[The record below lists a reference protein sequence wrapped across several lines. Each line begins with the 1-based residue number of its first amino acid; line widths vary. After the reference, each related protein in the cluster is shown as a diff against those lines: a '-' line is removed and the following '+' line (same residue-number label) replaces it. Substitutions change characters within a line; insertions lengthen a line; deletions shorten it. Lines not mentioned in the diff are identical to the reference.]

1 MPSQKV
7 FIKCSRPFIHGQIRS
22 EEAMD
27 QLNLSRKS
35 VGSYFANRFSTRK
48 GTGLTDAEVQLLLPG
63 LLNMPADSPEFRKEV
78 DKFYTEISTN
88 VPYEKG
94 VEVEIGLEM
103 DNSKPV
109 TFYEEKP
116 DPSNPEKKVKVFNM
130 PMSLEDYIKYRH
142 ALAHPFTAASPKAAR
157 GNQTVMFYIED
168 PNETIKDAE
177 SDAEVQDKSAALYQ
191 QIKDDDRKIKAVIN
205 LLQHYVPKKPGEM
218 FIPDLLT
225 SEQRKLEVR
234 KLAMGKYYRQ
244 FYATATDPDVFNR
257 YQLFELIRLNLLK
270 RAGTSILVGES
281 NEVLGGNEKEA
292 LDNLYHNT
300 ANAQLLENLKAQ
312 AKDKIQKA
320 ALGK

>member
-1 MPSQKV
+1 
-7 FIKCSRPFIHGQIRS
+7 
-22 EEAMD
+22 
-27 QLNLSRKS
+27 
-35 VGSYFANRFSTRK
+35 
-48 GTGLTDAEVQLLLPG
+48 
-63 LLNMPADSPEFRKEV
+63 
-78 DKFYTEISTN
+78 
-88 VPYEKG
+88 
-94 VEVEIGLEM
+94 
-103 DNSKPV
+103 
-109 TFYEEKP
+109 
-116 DPSNPEKKVKVFNM
+116 
-130 PMSLEDYIKYRH
+130 
-142 ALAHPFTAASPKAAR
+142 LAHPFTAASPKAAR